1 MNQILIIDQTVKF
14 ADIQDKVGWHSD
26 YIKGVADLK
35 NNRLS
40 LGGDLHA
47 DGEQLLISE
56 IDTENEFLWGFNL
69 YPDQNIEFE
78 SLINIKPK
86 FGNKSIEIGSL
97 ETRESVKNLILSL
110 IIF

>member
-1 MNQILIIDQTVKF
+1 MNEILIIDQVVKF
-14 ADIQDKVGWHSD
+14 TDIKDVVGWHSD

-47 DGEQLLISE
+47 DGEQLLISQ

-78 SLINIKPK
+78 SLINIKPR
-86 FGNKSIEIGSL
+86 FGNKSIEIASSDI
-97 ETRESVKNLILSL
+97 RESVKKLILSL
-110 IIF
+110 ILF

>member
-1 MNQILIIDQTVKF
+1 MNLILIIDQAVKF
-14 ADIQDKVGWHSD
+14 DDIQDKVGWHSD

-56 IDTENEFLWGFNL
+56 I
-69 YPDQNIEFE
+69 
-78 SLINIKPK
+78 
-86 FGNKSIEIGSL
+86 
-97 ETRESVKNLILSL
+97 
-110 IIF
+110 IF